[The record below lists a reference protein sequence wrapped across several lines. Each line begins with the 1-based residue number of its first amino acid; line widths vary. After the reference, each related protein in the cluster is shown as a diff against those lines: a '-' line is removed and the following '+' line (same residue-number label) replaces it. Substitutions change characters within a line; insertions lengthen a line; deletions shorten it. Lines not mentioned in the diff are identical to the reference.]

1 MRPEQQSTPPPLDP
15 RQPQSAA
22 AAGRE
27 ASVARLMDLDSRGE
41 LTTAHV
47 RLVASAMGVTERA
60 VWYWLAAVRTEGRL
74 LPKPREHTVVTPE
87 VRRLLAFWG
96 GNIAAVHRE
105 LIAQATDDP
114 TTTVPPLRAL
124 QRAVRR
130 DLSAGERA
138 GLRGGEAAR
147 RAYDVFGKRP
157 ATWRNACWEGDH
169 KHVPVQVDVEGELA
183 CPWITWFIDC
193 ATKMITG
200 VAMTPHAP
208 SRDAVLAALRTSITR
223 TQPFGPA
230 GGLPALV
237 RVDRGKEFLCA
248 TVTAA
253 LGAFAVPVH
262 DLPAYTPHLKGTV
275 EALND
280 AVQEMFLVSLP
291 RYTHRQKLTGGR
303 PADPHAPPLTFAAF
317 VALLLD
323 WVRWWNTEHRPAA
336 LDGLTPT
343 EAWTAD
349 PTPLRDIPA
358 EHLAFFAL
366 EDDGRTRTI
375 TTNGISWRSRPYIA
389 PWMVGHTDTRIR
401 LRHLPHHDSEI
412 EVFNASTGRHLGTAH
427 LAEQASPEQVRALKA
442 ARTAAARRL
451 RADLKAA
458 EKLRRQRFA
467 AVTTA
472 VSPQPLGTL
481 TAAQAA
487 AELEAADGRDLR
499 ALALPG
505 LIPHAPLPDGWVPP
519 RPRTPAKPRPESVDG
534 GRADPAPPS

>member
-1 MRPEQQSTPPPLDP
+1 
-15 RQPQSAA
+15 
-22 AAGRE
+22 
-27 ASVARLMDLDSRGE
+27 MDLDSRGE

-60 VWYWLAAVRTEGRL
+60 VWYWVAAARTEGRL
-74 LPKPREHTVVTPE
+74 SARPRERTLVTPE

-96 GNIAAVHRE
+96 GNTAAVHRE
-105 LIAQATDDP
+105 LAAQAASDP
-114 TTTVPPLRAL
+114 TVSVPSLRAL

-130 DLSAGERA
+130 ELSVGERA

-147 RAYDVFGKRP
+147 RAHDVFGKRP
-157 ATWRNACWEGDH
+157 ASWRNACWEGDH

-193 ATKMITG
+193 RTKYVPG
-200 VAMTPHAP
+200 LAVTPHAP

-223 TQPFGPA
+223 TGPFGPA
-230 GGLPALV
+230 GGLPTVV
-237 RVDRGKEFLCA
+237 RVDRGKEFLCT

-280 AVQEMFLVSLP
+280 SVEEMFLVSLP

-303 PADPHAPPLTFAAF
+303 TADPDAPPLTFAAF

-323 WVRWWNTEHRPAA
+323 WVRWWNTEHHPDG
-336 LDGLTPT
+336 LNGLTPT
-343 EAWTAD
+343 EAWKAD
-349 PTPLRDIPA
+349 PTPLRDVPA

-389 PWMVGHTDTRIR
+389 PWMVGHTKTKIR
-401 LRHLPHHDSEI
+401 LRHLPHHDGEI
-412 EVFNASTGRHLGTAH
+412 EVFDASTGRHLGTAH
-427 LAEQASPEQVRALKA
+427 LAEQASLEQVRALKA

-472 VSPQPLGTL
+472 ASPQPLGTL
-481 TAAQAA
+481 TAAEAA
-487 AELEAADGRDLR
+487 TELEATDSRDLR

-505 LIPHAPLPDGWVPP
+505 LIPHAPLPDGWVL
-519 RPRTPAKPRPESVDG
+519 PRTAAPRRKPSDQNPPPADT
-534 GRADPAPPS
+534 DPPQ

>member
-1 MRPEQQSTPPPLDP
+1 
-15 RQPQSAA
+15 
-22 AAGRE
+22 
-27 ASVARLMDLDSRGE
+27 
-41 LTTAHV
+41 
-47 RLVASAMGVTERA
+47 
-60 VWYWLAAVRTEGRL
+60 
-74 LPKPREHTVVTPE
+74 
-87 VRRLLAFWG
+87 
-96 GNIAAVHRE
+96 
-105 LIAQATDDP
+105 
-114 TTTVPPLRAL
+114 
-124 QRAVRR
+124 
-130 DLSAGERA
+130 
-138 GLRGGEAAR
+138 
-147 RAYDVFGKRP
+147 
-157 ATWRNACWEGDH
+157 
-169 KHVPVQVDVEGELA
+169 VPVQVDVEGKLA

-193 ATKMITG
+193 TTKYVPG
-200 VAMTPHAP
+200 LAVTPHAP

-223 TQPFGPA
+223 TEPFGPA
-230 GGLPALV
+230 GGLPAMV
-237 RVDRGKEFLCA
+237 RVDRGKEFLCT

-280 AVQEMFLVSLP
+280 SVEEMFLVSLP

-303 PADPHAPPLTFAAF
+303 TADPDAPPLTFAAF

-323 WVRWWNTEHRPAA
+323 WVRWWNTEHHPAS
-336 LDGLTPT
+336 LNGLTPT
-343 EAWTAD
+343 EAWKAD
-349 PTPLRDIPA
+349 PTPLRDVPA

-375 TTNGISWRSRPYIA
+375 TTNGISWRSRPYVA
-389 PWMVGHTDTRIR
+389 PWMVGHTKTKIR

-412 EVFNASTGRHLGTAH
+412 EVFDASTGHHLGTAH

-472 VSPQPLGTL
+472 ASASPQPLGTL
-481 TAAQAA
+481 TAAEAA
-487 AELEAADGRDLR
+487 TELEATDNRDLR

-505 LIPHAPLPDGWVPP
+505 LIPHTPLPDGWVL
-519 RPRTPAKPRPESVDG
+519 PRTTAPRRKPSNQNPLPADT
-534 GRADPAPPS
+534 DPPQ

>member
-1 MRPEQQSTPPPLDP
+1 M
-15 RQPQSAA
+15 
-22 AAGRE
+22 
-27 ASVARLMDLDSRGE
+27 ARLMDLDSRGE
-41 LTTAHV
+41 LTTTHV
-47 RLVASAMGVTERA
+47 RLVASSLGVTVRA
-60 VWYWLAAVRTEGRL
+60 VWYWIAAARKEGRFS
-74 LPKPREHTVVTPE
+74 PRLRARLTVTPE
-87 VRRLLAFWG
+87 IRHLLAFWG
-96 GNIAAVHRE
+96 GNVSAVHRE
-105 LIAQATDDP
+105 LLARAADDP
-114 TTTVPPLRAL
+114 DAGPVLSLSAL
-124 QRAVRR
+124 HRAVVR
-130 DLSAGERA
+130 DLSVGERA

-147 RAYDVFGKRP
+147 RAHDVFGKRP

-169 KHVPVQVDVEGELA
+169 KHAPVQVDVEGELA

-193 ATKMITG
+193 KTKYVPG
-200 VAMTPHAP
+200 LAVTPHAP

-223 TQPFGPA
+223 TEPFGPA

-237 RVDRGKEFLCA
+237 RVDRGKEFLCT

-262 DLPAYTPHLKGTV
+262 DLPAYSPHLKGTI

-280 AVQEMFLVSLP
+280 AVEEMFLVSLP

-303 PADPHAPPLTFAAF
+303 LADADAPPLTFAAF

-323 WVRWWNTEHRPAA
+323 WVRWWNTEHHPAG

-343 EAWTAD
+343 EAWNAD
-349 PTPLRDIPA
+349 PTPLHDVPA

-366 EDDGRTRTI
+366 EDDGRIRTI

-389 PWMVGHTDTRIR
+389 PWMVGHTGTKIR
-401 LRHLPHHDSEI
+401 LRHLPHHDREI
-412 EVFNASTGRHLGTAH
+412 EVFDASTGRHLGTAH
-427 LAEQASPEQVRALKA
+427 LADQASREQVRALKA

-467 AVTTA
+467 AATTA
-472 VSPQPLGTL
+472 APPEPLDTL
-481 TAAQAA
+481 TAAEAA
-487 AELEAADGRDLR
+487 TELEATDSRDLR

-505 LIPHAPLPDGWVPP
+505 LIPHTPLPDGWVLPQPAAATRRKPSGQRPSQPAETDPP
-519 RPRTPAKPRPESVDG
+519 Q
-534 GRADPAPPS
+534 